1 MEEQKKLDKYEAPTL
16 LLKDSNNDEILC
28 YLEQIV
34 NLEGDEYALLTPV
47 DTPVTLFKI
56 GEEEQPIL
64 IEKIEK
70 NEQILKNADAVL
82 QEHDLTLIR
91 SAVTLTVSG
100 ELEEPIYD
108 DLEEEDFEDDSDTYE
123 LLVNFNVQNE
133 EYGLYVPLDP
143 FFIVGRLQLDGGALL
158 IEDDE
163 FDRVQPLIEKE
174 IEKTAT

>member
-1 MEEQKKLDKYEAPTL
+1 MEEQKNLKRYEAPTL
-16 LLKDSNNDEILC
+16 LLKDSNNNELFC
-28 YLEQIV
+28 YLEQLV
-34 NLEGDEYALLTPV
+34 ELEGKEYALLTPV

-56 GEEEQPIL
+56 GEKDEPVL

-108 DLEEEDFEDDSDTYE
+108 DLEEEDFDLESDTYE
-123 LLVNFNVQNE
+123 LLVNFNVQND

-143 FFIVGRLQLDGGALL
+143 FFIVGKIQIDGEALL

-163 FDRVQPLIEKE
+163 FDRVQPLIESE
-174 IEKTAT
+174 LEKNAI